1 MCHCSSLRPFLS
13 ILTPH
18 ETCALKKGD
27 VADILA
33 GMSVSTRKFIRDFP
47 VFREQAEK
55 GGTVVIE
62 SREGVKFVFHRI
74 GAAPRPRR
82 VETPLPRRITDKW
95 EADSPATAPDEW
107 EMNR

>member
-1 MCHCSSLRPFLS
+1 
-13 ILTPH
+13 
-18 ETCALKKGD
+18 

-33 GMSVSTRKFIRDFP
+33 DMSVSTRQFLRDFP

-62 SREGVKFVFHRI
+62 SREGVQFAFHRI
-74 GAAPRPRR
+74 GAAPRPRQI
-82 VETPLPRRITDKW
+82 ETPLPRKITDKW
-95 EADSPATAPDEW
+95 DADSPAISPDEW